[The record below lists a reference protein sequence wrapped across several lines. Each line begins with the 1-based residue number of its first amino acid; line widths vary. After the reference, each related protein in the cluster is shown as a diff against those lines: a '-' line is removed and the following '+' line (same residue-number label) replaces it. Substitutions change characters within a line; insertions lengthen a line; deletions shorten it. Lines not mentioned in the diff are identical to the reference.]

1 MRRSTLGLALAALIA
16 GPATAQNSTAELL
29 QQAHQSYEQVDI
41 ERALLLLR
49 QVVSPSWPFEVTA
62 EQRVDAYKYLGAA
75 LALRGQGDSAVLY
88 FRAALERDAFTDLDP
103 ATFTPVQLGM
113 FAQARRL
120 TFAVA
125 ARPVADRRVDPRT
138 ERVPFT
144 VVATHSATLDVR
156 LSSVGVLAPV
166 GVTLFS
172 AVSEGLREIDW
183 NGLLADGRLA
193 PPGRYE
199 LLVVGQSRL
208 RSTRDTART
217 YFDLAYDREPLEDTL
232 PALGPGQLLSEQV
245 TDAAARADLLKALG
259 VAAAAVVISDHLTS
273 RDLGR
278 GMPSASRALAGVAVL
293 TGGISLVYRRRH
305 RDLPENVAENARRR
319 AERLARNDAILR
331 RNQERIART
340 VLVIAPAAGI
350 GSPP

>member
-1 MRRSTLGLALAALIA
+1 MRRLALGLGLAALLVA
-16 GPATAQNSTAELL
+16 PATAQNSTAELL
-29 QQAHQSYEQVDI
+29 QQAHQYYEQVDV

-49 QVVSPSWPFEVTA
+49 QVVSPGWPFEVTA

-75 LALRGQGDSAVLY
+75 LALRGRADSAVLY

-103 ATFTPVQLGM
+103 ATFTPAQLGL

-125 ARPVADRRVDPRT
+125 ARPVSAGRVDPRS
-138 ERVPFT
+138 ERVSFT
-144 VVATHSATLDVR
+144 VVSTHTATLDVR
-156 LSSVGVLAPV
+156 LSSVGVLPPI
-166 GVTLFS
+166 GVTLFA

-199 LLVVGQSRL
+199 LLVAGQSRL
-208 RSTRDTART
+208 RSTWDTTWT

-232 PALGPGQLLSEQV
+232 PALGPGQLLAEQV
-245 TDAAARADLLKALG
+245 SDAAARGDLVKALG
-259 VAAAAVVISDHLTS
+259 VAAGAVLISDRLTNH
-273 RDLGR
+273 DLGR
-278 GMPSASRALAGVAVL
+278 GMPTASRALAGVALV
-293 TGGISLVYRRRH
+293 TGGISFAYRHRH
-305 RDLPENVAENARRR
+305 RDLPGNVAENARRR
-319 AERLARNDAILR
+319 AERSAANGAITR
-331 RNQERIART
+331 RNQERITRT
-340 VLVIAPAAGI
+340 VLVITPAAGI

>member
-1 MRRSTLGLALAALIA
+1 MRRAALGLALTALIA

-49 QVVSPSWPFEVTA
+49 QVVSPNWPFEVTA

-88 FRAALERDAFTDLDP
+88 FRAALERDAFTDLDA
-103 ATFTPVQLGM
+103 ATFTPAQLGL

-125 ARPVADRRVDPRT
+125 ARPAAARRVDPRT
-138 ERVPFT
+138 ERVSFT
-144 VVATHSATLDVR
+144 VVSTHTASLDVR
-156 LSSVGVLAPV
+156 LSLVGVLPPV
-166 GVTLFS
+166 GVELFS

-193 PPGRYE
+193 LPGRYE
-199 LLVVGQSRL
+199 LLVAGQSRL
-208 RSTRDTART
+208 RSTWDTTWT

-232 PALGPGQLLSEQV
+232 PAIESGQLLPEQV
-245 TDAAARADLLKALG
+245 TDAAARSDLLKALG
-259 VAAAAVVISDHLTS
+259 VAAAAVVISDRLTNH
-273 RDLGR
+273 DLGR
-278 GMPSASRALAGVAVL
+278 GMPSASRALAGVAVV
-293 TGGISLVYRRRH
+293 TGGVSFAYRRRH
-305 RDLPENVAENARRR
+305 RDLPENVAENTRRR
-319 AERLARNDAILR
+319 AERAAANEAILR

-340 VLVIAPAAGI
+340 VLVITPAAGI
-350 GSPP
+350 GP

>member
-1 MRRSTLGLALAALIA
+1 MRRAALGLALAALCA

-29 QQAHQSYEQVDI
+29 QQAHQFYEQVDI

-49 QVVSPSWPFEVTA
+49 QVVSPSWPFEITP

-75 LALRGQGDSAVLY
+75 LALRGQSDSAMLY

-103 ATFTPVQLGM
+103 ATFTPAQVGL

-125 ARPVADRRVDPRT
+125 ARSVAARRVDPRT
-138 ERVPFT
+138 ERVSFT
-144 VVATHSATLDVR
+144 VVSTHTATLDVR
-156 LSSVGVLAPV
+156 LSLVGVLPAV
-166 GVTLFS
+166 GVGLFS

-183 NGLLADGRLA
+183 NGLLTDGRLA

-199 LLVVGQSRL
+199 LLVAGQSRL
-208 RSTRDTART
+208 RSTWDTTWT

-232 PALGPGQLLSEQV
+232 PALGLGGLLPEQV
-245 TDAAARADLLKALG
+245 TDAAARSDLLKALG
-259 VAAAAVVISDHLTS
+259 VAAAAVVISDRLTNH
-273 RDLGR
+273 DLGR
-278 GMPSASRALAGVAVL
+278 GMPWASRALAGVAVVA
-293 TGGISLVYRRRH
+293 GGVSFAYRRRH

-319 AERLARNDAILR
+319 AERLAANDAILR
-331 RNQERIART
+331 RNQARIART
-340 VLVIAPAAGI
+340 VLVITPAAGI
-350 GSPP
+350 GP